1 MYRISILPDE
11 IEKLPPGSF
20 PGKIHIIEK
29 PGLEYARA
37 IAYLMTQK
45 VIGFDTETRPVFSPG
60 QPHNHVALLQ
70 LSGADKAFLFR
81 VNRLGMRRLMCAVLS
96 NPHIIKV
103 GAAVHDDVRGL
114 QYYGKFEAKS
124 FVDLQ
129 KIVCE
134 WGIRDKSVKK
144 MAAIILGCRIS
155 KTQQLSNWEA
165 KEFSDAQKMYAAT
178 DAWICREM
186 YLKLLKSEKNPLTP
200 EQMNNSPKE
209 QNAANDKGN
218 SEEKP

>member
-1 MYRISILPDE
+1 MFKISIQADE
-11 IEKLPPGSF
+11 IEKMPLGSF
-20 PGKIHIIEK
+20 PGTIHVIDM

-60 QPHNHVALLQ
+60 QHHNHVALLQ
-70 LSGADKAFLFR
+70 LSGADRAFLFR
-81 VNRLGMRRLMCAVLS
+81 VNQLGMRKLMCSVLS
-96 NPHIIKV
+96 NEKIIKV

-114 QYYGKFEAKS
+114 QFYHPFEAKS

-129 KIVCE
+129 KIGCE

-144 MAAIILGCRIS
+144 MAAIILGCKIS
-155 KTQQLSNWEA
+155 KSQQLSNWEA
-165 KEFSDAQKMYAAT
+165 EEFSQAQKMYAAT

-186 YLKLLKSEKNPLTP
+186 YLKLLKSEKHPLTP
-200 EQMNNSPKE
+200 EEMNPNQ
-209 QNAANDKGN
+209 QNQNDQNNTQK
-218 SEEKP
+218 KP